1 MVRWLA
7 QHWVGPAAVAACAT
21 AAAAAAAA
29 DGGSAWVGCHLPW
42 CPNTAAAAGQLLHGN
57 PAPTPLPPLG
67 GWGGIGRE
75 REQEV
80 GVLSRREGSKTN
92 TQQMF
97 L

>member
-21 AAAAAAAA
+21 AAAAV
-29 DGGSAWVGCHLPW
+29 DGGSAWVGCLLPW

-67 GWGGIGRE
+67 GVGGIGRE

-80 GVLSRREGSKTN
+80 GVLSRREGS
-92 TQQMF
+92 QLGSLMS
-97 L
+97 